1 MIKYISVFFL
11 FTLLLFFSLIGVLY
25 FNVDVV
31 IFFPQN
37 VINLINM
44 FLMTKKLTEIE
55 RKTQKLIK
63 FMCMK
68 SNENVFFNFP

>member
-55 RKTQKLIK
+55 RKTQKLIT